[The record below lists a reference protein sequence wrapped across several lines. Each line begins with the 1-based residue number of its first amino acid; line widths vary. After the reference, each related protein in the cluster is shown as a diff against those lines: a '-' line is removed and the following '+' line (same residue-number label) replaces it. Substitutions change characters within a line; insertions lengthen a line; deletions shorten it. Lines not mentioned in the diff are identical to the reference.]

1 MVNEGCIPE
10 SEFLVKAGEYIKAAN
25 EKHISVRLTV
35 KRLVKKDEVDGNPEF
50 DPTRNPVFDVSK
62 VSSLNSKVKNNSDS
76 KYPLLIRLSYGSH
89 GKKTKCSS
97 VIDSTNL
104 DKFWQ
109 DYSNI
114 AKSGMNGLVKK
125 KKKKAKNANS
135 KDKKK
140 KSQRAQK

>member
-1 MVNEGCIPE
+1 M
-10 SEFLVKAGEYIKAAN
+10 
-25 EKHISVRLTV
+25 
-35 KRLVKKDEVDGNPEF
+35 KRLVKKDEVEGNPEF
-50 DPTRNPVFDVSK
+50 DPTKNAVYDVSK
-62 VSSLNSKVKNNSDS
+62 VSSLNNKVKNNSES

-97 VIDSTNL
+97 VIDSSNL